1 MSECIEEFSF
11 VFQYGVI
18 KVGLCYLII
27 FNSVSLAQLQVNKQK
42 VCITHSFS
50 AQIFA
55 FRFGCCWDERVMKSV
70 VFLGEPFKICT
81 VDFYIPNDLHHIFHC
96 ECSLSGHHQDL
107 VFERIVFKNFLPLIF
122 EISMTMKG
130 AAAVWPWVTSK
141 FRMISFHYS
150 ISCVHQHFALR
161 LSSGHIGHTSNTA
174 YSA

>member
-1 MSECIEEFSF
+1 MRLEPTIDCQGPPAASDTAPVIKGPLLSVCIEEFSF

-81 VDFYIPNDLHHIFHC
+81 VDFYIPNEEVTLVKA
-96 ECSLSGHHQDL
+96 SL
-107 VFERIVFKNFLPLIF
+107 
-122 EISMTMKG
+122 
-130 AAAVWPWVTSK
+130 
-141 FRMISFHYS
+141 
-150 ISCVHQHFALR
+150 
-161 LSSGHIGHTSNTA
+161 
-174 YSA
+174 